1 MPKSRRDLTHPT
13 SPKPQKTAHV
23 KISVITVSYNS
34 AATIADT
41 LRSIASQTHPDVEHW
56 VVDGNSKDDT
66 LAVVEAYRH
75 PSLRMS
81 SESDKGIYDA
91 MNKGMAWATGDIVGF
106 LNADDLYADTQVL
119 TRVAAAFED
128 PEVDACFG
136 DLIYVTEDNRKV
148 VRYWKSR
155 PFSPGSFARGWCPA
169 HPTFYVRRSV
179 IERLGLF
186 DLSYRLAADTEFMMR
201 YLERGHVRSTYIPH
215 VQVRMRVGGATN
227 QSWSNIAQ
235 QNREIFHALR
245 KHGVPHRT
253 LSFWAH
259 KLASRLW
266 QRLTGSMAK
275 A

>member
-1 MPKSRRDLTHPT
+1 MPKSRRDVPHPT
-13 SPKPQKTAHV
+13 SPQPRKNSV
-23 KISVITVSYNS
+23 KISVVTVSYNS

-41 LRSIASQTHPDVEHW
+41 LRSIASQTHPNVEHW
-56 VVDGNSKDDT
+56 VIDGNSKDDT
-66 LAVVEAYRH
+66 LAVVEAHRH
-75 PSLRMS
+75 PCLRVS

-106 LNADDLYADTQVL
+106 LNADDLYADTEVL
-119 TRVAAAFED
+119 SRVAAAFED

-148 VRYWKSR
+148 VRYWKSK
-155 PFSPGSFARGWCPA
+155 PFTQGSFAQGWCPA

-179 IERLGLF
+179 IERLGPF
-186 DLSYRLAADTEFMMR
+186 DLSYLLAADTEFMMR

-253 LSFWAH
+253 LSFWTH
-259 KLASRLW
+259 KLASRVW
-266 QRLTGSMAK
+266 QRLTGSMTK